1 MEPGQSTLSFPKRA
15 MFSNSDSVEEEKE
28 ASPTIPK
35 SLVFFKTDR
44 GKAEA
49 QGSTTS
55 PKSTVFSKTERGPE
69 EKETFSGSPVFP
81 RTDQIRDQGPQSC
94 VEHVSTTG
102 DYEDGDR
109 DDVVKSRDASECLP
123 PRPRTTLSLNK
134 RFVPIRKTA
143 GVSDKVVDQEEREGE
158 SSQRTVNRI
167 STPAKLGMFFS
178 PIVLTTVMHT
188 KQCYDH
194 TLSLNKNKKYLYGRF
209 KWPLC
214 LPFWLFMFRFNVCI
228 DMIVPCSCRRRP

>member
-28 ASPTIPK
+28 ASPTVPK

-81 RTDQIRDQGPQSC
+81 RTDQIRDQGPQNCIES
-94 VEHVSTTG
+94 VSTS
-102 DYEDGDR
+102 EDHEDR
-109 DDVVKSRDASECLP
+109 DREDVKSSESSKCLP
-123 PRPRTTLSLNK
+123 PRLRTTLSLNK
-134 RFVPIRKTA
+134 RLIPIRKTV
-143 GVSDKVVDQEEREGE
+143 GVADKVVDQEERQGE
-158 SSQRTVNRI
+158 SSQCAVNRI
-167 STPAKLGMFFS
+167 STPAKFGTFS
-178 PIVLTTVMHT
+178 IVLTTIMHT
-188 KQCYDH
+188 E
-194 TLSLNKNKKYLYGRF
+194 
-209 KWPLC
+209 
-214 LPFWLFMFRFNVCI
+214 
-228 DMIVPCSCRRRP
+228 